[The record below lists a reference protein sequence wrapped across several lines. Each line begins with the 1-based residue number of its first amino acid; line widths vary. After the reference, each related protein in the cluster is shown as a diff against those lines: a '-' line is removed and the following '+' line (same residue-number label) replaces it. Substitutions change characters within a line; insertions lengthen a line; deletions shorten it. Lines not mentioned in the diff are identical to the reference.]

1 MTGGKIIFMPLGG
14 AQEVGASCYF
24 LKLGENN
31 LLLDCGYG
39 STHGIRF
46 APKFSAL
53 LDTPYLQDF
62 HQVSHI
68 FLSHAHLDHSA
79 ALPDFL
85 SLNERAAVYMTD
97 LTREILRST
106 G

>member
-1 MTGGKIIFMPLGG
+1 MAGGKIIFMAAGG

-39 STHGIRF
+39 LSHGIKF

-53 LDTPYLQDF
+53 LETPYLQDF

-68 FLSHAHLDHSA
+68 FL
-79 ALPDFL
+79 
-85 SLNERAAVYMTD
+85 
-97 LTREILRST
+97 
-106 G
+106 